1 MAQRAA
7 QQARHS
13 PPDASGGPEGN
24 ARLTSS
30 IAAVLFVLLFLEGLT
45 TLQIGRLVGP
55 HVFIGVVL
63 IPPILVKV
71 ALTTWRFVKYY
82 RGDPDYRR
90 KGPPPLLLRLF
101 APLVIVLTVA
111 VVASGVALVVVA
123 PSSWHARLLQLHQA
137 TFLLWFLV
145 TAVHVLSHLVE
156 TATLAPR
163 DWFGRTRR
171 QVNGASIR
179 QWVLA
184 SSLALGLV
192 AAFWIT
198 PYAAN
203 WTVISN

>member
-1 MAQRAA
+1 MAQRVAPH
-7 QQARHS
+7 ARHS
-13 PPDASGGPEGN
+13 SSDGSGSPEGN

-45 TLQIGRLVGP
+45 ILQIGRLIGP

-63 IPPILVKV
+63 VPPILLKI
-71 ALTTWRFVKYY
+71 ATTSWRFVKYY
-82 RGDPDYRR
+82 RGNPDYLR
-90 KGPPPLLLRLF
+90 KGPPPPLLRLLG
-101 APLVIVLTVA
+101 PLVIVLTLA
-111 VVASGVALVVVA
+111 VVASGVALVVGA
-123 PSSWHARLLQLHQA
+123 PSSWHARLLQVHQA
-137 TFLLWFLV
+137 TFLLWFLA
-145 TAVHVLSHLVE
+145 TAVHVMGHLVE

-171 QVNGASIR
+171 QVRGASIR

-203 WTVISN
+203 WKVISN